1 MKIKDL
7 VEILKGLDQDQPI
20 TIYDALTGDAYRNID
35 TWQIDGEPGVSL
47 VINRD
52 AADYD
57 WQVKFIC

>member
-7 VEILKGLDQDQPI
+7 VELLKDIDQDQPI

-52 AADYD
+52 AVDCD
-57 WQVKFIC
+57 